1 MKHTVEQIVTLAG
14 STRKQFGDKWV
25 PARPTDGAGLITKIK
40 HAWLVITGK
49 ADIVIWPCNQ

>member
-25 PARPTDGAGLITKIK
+25 PARPGDGSGL
-40 HAWLVITGK
+40 LVK
-49 ADIVIWPCNQ
+49 N

>member
-25 PARPTDGAGLITKIK
+25 PAHPSDGSGLITKIK

>member
-25 PARPTDGAGLITKIK
+25 PARPSDGSGLFTKLK

-49 ADIVIWPCNQ
+49 ADIVVWPCKQ